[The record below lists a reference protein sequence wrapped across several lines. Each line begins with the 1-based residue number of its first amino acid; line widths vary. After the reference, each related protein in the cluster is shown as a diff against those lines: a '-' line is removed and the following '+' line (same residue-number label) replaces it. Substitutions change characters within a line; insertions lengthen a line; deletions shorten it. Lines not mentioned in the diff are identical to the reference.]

1 MIVRDPWR
9 RVWRFFSGDL
19 LLALILISLGL
30 LLTASALL
38 PQTPQNDP
46 VAYSRWLSETQ
57 QRFGGLTGL
66 LMALGLFSVAAS
78 IPFKLALGWLG
89 VSCALRWLD
98 QIDQFRLLDRLARHR
113 SRSIATASLLYGGA
127 LIVLTGLIV
136 GSFSDYRLDHVNVVP
151 GTLTPVT
158 GTPYA
163 LRLDAVTPDEHASI
177 ALLNQSDIEAQGDL
191 AYRQPLV
198 SSSLSIYLESV
209 GPAIV
214 LSAKTGDGK
223 SLGLQSTIDSPPQPE
238 LQIAFT
244 ADRSEGFVAAPEI
257 GVVLRVTPTARD
269 QYRLQVY
276 QSATGKILADGE
288 LASPGSLTF
297 DQATVSSRPAAFITV
312 SIVSQ
317 PSHWLVIPGG
327 LLVILGLCGVI
338 AGRTRRGELDPKDA
352 LR

>member
-1 MIVRDPWR
+1 MTVSTSMIVRDPWR

-19 LLALILISLGL
+19 FLAFILISLGL

-57 QRFGGLTGL
+57 QRLDGLTGL

-98 QIDQFRLLDRLARHR
+98 QIDRFRSLARLAHHR
-113 SRSIATASLLYGGA
+113 TRSIAAASLVYGGA
-127 LIVLTGLIV
+127 LIVFTGLIM
-136 GSFSDYRLDHVNVVP
+136 GSFSDYRLDNVSVVP

-177 ALLNQSDIEAQGDL
+177 ALLNQSDVAAQPNVAAQSDL

-198 SSSLSIYLESV
+198 GNGLSIYLESV

-214 LSAKTGDGK
+214 L
-223 SLGLQSTIDSPPQPE
+223 
-238 LQIAFT
+238 
-244 ADRSEGFVAAPEI
+244 
-257 GVVLRVTPTARD
+257 
-269 QYRLQVY
+269 
-276 QSATGKILADGE
+276 
-288 LASPGSLTF
+288 
-297 DQATVSSRPAAFITV
+297 
-312 SIVSQ
+312 
-317 PSHWLVIPGG
+317 
-327 LLVILGLCGVI
+327 
-338 AGRTRRGELDPKDA
+338 
-352 LR
+352 